1 MDVAPS
7 AFPSGFKIS
16 FFLAAQVDA
25 GGFLLPDREHF
36 VGACVTAKAADE
48 ACERLQEEVL
58 VIQMFRA
65 RVATW
70 WDSPPLLKINM
81 EPESQLIFQIPILG
95 FHVSFREC
103 IKPKQPRSFDHY
115 SGKMWVIWIDVI
127 LARESF
133 VKGEW
138 PNGFFTSKH
147 VAFKQN

>member
-16 FFLAAQVDA
+16 CFLAAQVDA

-70 WDSPPLLKINM
+70 WDFPTLLKINM

-103 IKPKQPRSFDHY
+103 IWFMFYLLYFDH
-115 SGKMWVIWIDVI
+115 
-127 LARESF
+127 
-133 VKGEW
+133 
-138 PNGFFTSKH
+138 T
-147 VAFKQN
+147 